1 MGVFFFLLSITF
13 FFFSYLFLL
22 SGWFMNKIVIKFSSL
37 QAPER
42 ELIRHLY
49 PEFNV
54 HAVPHDFAPDSQ
66 ANDLCETPGVFY
78 LSPSSLYLFSLLS
91 FLL

>member
-1 MGVFFFLLSITF
+1 
-13 FFFSYLFLL
+13 
-22 SGWFMNKIVIKFSSL
+22 MNKIIIKLSSL

-49 PEFNV
+49 PEFSE
-54 HAVPHDFAPDSQ
+54 HVPHDFAPYSQ

-91 FLL
+91 FLLSKFSC